1 MEYRGNSIASRQQQV
16 DIQEQQP
23 QKEKME
29 QIATGKKVPQSA
41 GRKFLSEFLADD
53 IHSIRDY
60 IVWDVLLPAVKN
72 AISDTVT
79 NGIDMLL
86 FGQTRTRT
94 TAGSVRRI
102 TPYSSIS
109 SNNVSSNRIVKYN
122 DISEQRHNNR
132 GLGGYSYQEVVLAT
146 RPEAED
152 VLAHMRLY
160 LDRYQVVTVADLYD
174 AVGEVPDMIDN
185 KWGWTDLSGAAVQ
198 RCSDGFILRMPR
210 IEPI

>member
-16 DIQEQQP
+16 DIQEQP

-29 QIATGKKVPQSA
+29 QIATGKKVERSA
-41 GRKFLSEFLADD
+41 GSKILSAYFAEDLRN
-53 IHSIRDY
+53 ICHE
-60 IVWDVLLPAVKN
+60 VLYEVIIPASKN
-72 AISDTVT
+72 AISDTICNFVD
-79 NGIDMLL
+79 IAL
-86 FGQTRTRT
+86 FGQTRGRT
-94 TAGSVRRI
+94 TAGSVKRI
-102 TPYSSIS
+102 TPYSSLY

-122 DISEQRHNNR
+122 DISEQRHANR